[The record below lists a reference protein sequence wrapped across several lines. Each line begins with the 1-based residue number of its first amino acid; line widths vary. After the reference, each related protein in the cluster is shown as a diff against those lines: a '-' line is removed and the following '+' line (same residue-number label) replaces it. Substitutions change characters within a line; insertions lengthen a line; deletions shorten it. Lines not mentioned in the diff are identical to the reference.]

1 MQVHERTSLLPISD
15 TVSSIRAPSAKTK
28 LQMKLDTLLGVS
40 PRNTDTRVQTY
51 STTASQ

>member
-1 MQVHERTSLLPISD
+1 MQVQRPILLPISD

-28 LQMKLDTLLGVS
+28 LQMKLDTLARD